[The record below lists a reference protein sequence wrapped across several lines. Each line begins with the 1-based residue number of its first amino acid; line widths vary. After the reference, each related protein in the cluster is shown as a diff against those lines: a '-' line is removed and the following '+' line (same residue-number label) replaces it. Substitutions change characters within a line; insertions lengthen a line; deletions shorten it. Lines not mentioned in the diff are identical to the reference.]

1 MCTGSADAYCI
12 HLDSGYLANL
22 ILYGVSLT
30 LTKRDTLQVNKKA
43 DAAVGMSRTE
53 ARSAVAMAGIYALRM
68 LGLFMILPVFALYA
82 EDLDG
87 ATPALAGLA
96 IGIYG
101 MTQAFLQIPYGL
113 VSDRIGRKPVIVF
126 GLLVFAAGS
135 VLAASADSIYAVI
148 AGRALQGAGA
158 IAAAVMAL
166 TADLVREEH
175 RVKAMAIIGMS
186 IGASFILGM
195 IAGPLLNS
203 VIGVPGIFWLTA
215 VLAVCGVMAVMMLV
229 PNPVVSRVRRDA
241 EAVPAQF
248 ASVLRDTQLIRLD
261 VGIFSLH
268 LILTATF
275 VVLPLA
281 LRDLAGLP
289 SNQHWQVYL
298 VVVVSLPI
306 AIPFILQAEKHRRM
320 KPVFVGAI
328 ATIVLAEL
336 ALYRFHG
343 ELMGIVILMLVFYT
357 AFNLLE
363 AILPSLI
370 AKMAP
375 PDSKGTAMGFYSS
388 SQFFGAFV
396 GGAAGGWL
404 HGRYGLSAVFL
415 FCAAVALMWLVF
427 AVSMQSPRYVTT
439 RLLRVGKLDQESA
452 RRLGQRI
459 MLVRGV
465 IEAVVIG
472 EDEIAYLKVDQQALD
487 EDALNAVAG
496 SKV

>member
-1 MCTGSADAYCI
+1 
-12 HLDSGYLANL
+12 
-22 ILYGVSLT
+22 
-30 LTKRDTLQVNKKA
+30 VNKA
-43 DAAVGMSRTE
+43 SDSAVRMSRSE
-53 ARSAVAMAGIYALRM
+53 VRSAASMAGIYALRM

-82 EDLDG
+82 HELEG
-87 ATPALAGLA
+87 ATPALTGLA

-101 MTQAFLQIPYGL
+101 MTQALLQIPFGL

-135 VLAASADSIYAVI
+135 VLAAEADSIYLVV

-158 IAAAVMAL
+158 IAAAVMAF

-186 IGASFILGM
+186 IGASFALAM
-195 IAGPLLNS
+195 VLGPLLNGW
-203 VIGVPGIFWLTA
+203 IGVPGIFWLTA
-215 VLAVCGVMAVMMLV
+215 VLALGAIGVVVFVV
-229 PNPVVSRVRRDA
+229 PTPVITRVHRDA

-248 ASVLRDTQLIRLD
+248 VSVLRDPQLLRLD
-261 VGIFSLH
+261 IGIFSLH
-268 LILTATF
+268 LILTASF

-289 SNQHWQVYL
+289 AEKHWEVYL
-298 VVVVSLPI
+298 PVLLLSLPM

-320 KPVFVGAI
+320 KQVFVGAI
-328 ATIVLAEL
+328 MAIALAEFGL
-336 ALYRFHG
+336 YGFHQDLWTIALLLF
-343 ELMGIVILMLVFYT
+343 VFYS

-370 AKMAP
+370 AKTAP

-404 HGRYGLSAVFL
+404 HGRYGMGAVFL
-415 FCAAVALMWLVF
+415 MCAVAALVWLIF
-427 AVSMQSPRYVTT
+427 AASMRNPRYLST
-439 RLLRVGKLDQESA
+439 RVLRVGKLDEEAA

-459 MLVRGV
+459 AAVRGV
-465 IEAVVIG
+465 AEAVVIAA
-472 EDEIAYLKVDQQALD
+472 DEVAYLKYDQHALD
-487 EDALNAVAG
+487 EEALNALAAPEA
-496 SKV
+496 